1 MSDQTT
7 EGTINDLKGKV
18 KDAAGGLTGDA
29 ATQAE
34 GKADQVIGEAQGA
47 MGDAAEKVSGAAS
60 SAADYASDL
69 ASRAGSKLHGTAQTV
84 KEGAASAGGR
94 IYEAGAQAGDY
105 VGYAVERQPLLSLL
119 GAAAVGY
126 FIGYLVHSSSSPFA
140 PRRSFR
146 DRWL

>member
-1 MSDQTT
+1 MNDQTT
-7 EGTINDLKGKV
+7 EGTINDLKGKA

-34 GKADQVIGEAQGA
+34 GKADQLVGKAQSA

-69 ASRAGSKLHGTAQTV
+69 AGRAGSKLHGTAQTV

-119 GAAAVGY
+119 GVAALGY
-126 FIGYLVHSSSSPFA
+126 FIGYLVHSPSSPFA